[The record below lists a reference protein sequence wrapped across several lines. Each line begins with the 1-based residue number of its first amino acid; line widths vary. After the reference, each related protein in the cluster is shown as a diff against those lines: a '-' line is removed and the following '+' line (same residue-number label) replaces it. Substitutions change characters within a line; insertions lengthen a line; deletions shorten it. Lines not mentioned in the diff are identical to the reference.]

1 MCKSIMDVLEVGL
14 FSSPFLGRIW
24 IPRPG
29 RVFHLTAPVLNV
41 QVILKPT
48 INDPAELIKNFSKKE
63 GYDIIDVYSDAFDG
77 RATYRDKRIEK
88 RNVMLKPKPS
98 IDTIQPYQGG
108 KPIEEVRRE
117 LGITTDIIKLAS
129 NENPFG
135 PSPLA
140 MQAISE
146 SATQV
151 HLYPDGNAY
160 YLKADL
166 AEYLNISAE
175 HLILGNGSN
184 DVLQFVAEA
193 YLAPGDEVIYAAG
206 AFVVYSLV
214 TKLCSATA
222 VVVPMVAHTHDLS
235 AMAAAITEKTKVIF
249 VANPNNPTGTM
260 VTAEETAAFMER
272 VPDDVL
278 VVFDEAYYE
287 YVDRSDYP
295 QTLPYVLAGRN
306 FIITRTFS
314 KIYGL
319 AGLRIGY
326 GIAPPPLIE
335 TLNRVR
341 QPFNCSLV
349 GQAAARAALKDTAH
363 VTKSRKQ
370 NAVGKV
376 FLYEA
381 FDDMG
386 LRYVESEGNFI
397 MLHLEQSGADIA
409 DALLKEGVIVR
420 PIGGYGYPNAV
431 RVTIG
436 TQQENEKFI
445 KALKVVSH

>member
-1 MCKSIMDVLEVGL
+1 
-14 FSSPFLGRIW
+14 
-24 IPRPG
+24 
-29 RVFHLTAPVLNV
+29 
-41 QVILKPT
+41 
-48 INDPAELIKNFSKKE
+48 
-63 GYDIIDVYSDAFDG
+63 
-77 RATYRDKRIEK
+77 
-88 RNVMLKPKPS
+88 MLRPKPS

-117 LGITTDIIKLAS
+117 LGITDIIKLAS
-129 NENPFG
+129 NENPLG

-140 MQAISE
+140 MQAIAE
-146 SATQV
+146 SAPEV

-160 YLKADL
+160 YLKEDL
-166 AEYLNISAE
+166 AEHIGISAE

-184 DVLQFVAEA
+184 DVLQLIAEA
-193 YLAPGDEVIYAAG
+193 YVAPDDEVIYAAG

-222 VVVPMVAHTHDLS
+222 VVVPMVNHTHDLA
-235 AMAAAITEKTKVIF
+235 AMAAAITDKTKVIF

-260 VTAEETAAFMER
+260 VTADETAAFMKR

-287 YVDRSDYP
+287 YVAHSDYP
-295 QTLPYVLAGRN
+295 QTLPYVLESRN
-306 FIITRTFS
+306 FIIARTFS

-341 QPFNCSLV
+341 QPFNCSLI
-349 GQAAARAALKDTAH
+349 GQAAARAALQDTAH
-363 VTKSRKQ
+363 VTRSREE
-370 NAVGKV
+370 NSIGKA
-376 FLYEA
+376 FLYKA

-386 LRYVESEGNFI
+386 LRYVETEGNFI
-397 MLHLEQSGADIA
+397 MLHLEQSGADIS
-409 DALLKEGVIVR
+409 DALLREGVIVR
-420 PIGGYGYPNAV
+420 PIAGYGYPNAV

-436 TQQENEKFI
+436 TQAENEKFI
-445 KALKVVSH
+445 KALKVVSYSKA

>member
-1 MCKSIMDVLEVGL
+1 
-14 FSSPFLGRIW
+14 
-24 IPRPG
+24 
-29 RVFHLTAPVLNV
+29 
-41 QVILKPT
+41 
-48 INDPAELIKNFSKKE
+48 
-63 GYDIIDVYSDAFDG
+63 
-77 RATYRDKRIEK
+77 
-88 RNVMLKPKPS
+88 MLKPKPS

-108 KPIEEVRRE
+108 KPIEEVQRE
-117 LGITTDIIKLAS
+117 LGITDIIKLAS
-129 NENPFG
+129 NENPLG

-140 MQAISE
+140 VQAIAE

-160 YLKADL
+160 YLKRDL
-166 AEYLNISAE
+166 AQHLGISPE
-175 HLILGNGSN
+175 SLILGNGSN
-184 DVLQFVAEA
+184 DVLQLVAEA
-193 YLAPGDEVIYAAG
+193 YLAPDDEVIYAAG

-222 VVVPMVAHTHDLS
+222 VIVPMVNDTHDLS
-235 AMAAAITEKTKVIF
+235 TMAAAITDKTKVIF
-249 VANPNNPTGTM
+249 IANPNNPTGTM
-260 VTAEETAAFMER
+260 VTADETAAFMEQ

-287 YVDRSDYP
+287 YVARSDYP
-295 QTLPYVLAGRN
+295 QTLPYVLEGRN

-326 GIAPPPLIE
+326 GIAPPALVE

-363 VTKSRKQ
+363 VTESQ
-370 NAVGKV
+370 QSNAAGKA
-376 FLYEA
+376 FLYKA

-386 LRYVESEGNFI
+386 LRYIQTEGNFI
-397 MLHLEQSGADIA
+397 MLHVPQSGADIT
-409 DALLKEGVIVR
+409 DALLRQGIIVR
-420 PIGGYGYPNAV
+420 PMVGYGYPNSV

-436 TQQENEKFI
+436 TQQENERFI
-445 KALKVVSH
+445 AALKAVSCQLSAIS

>member
-1 MCKSIMDVLEVGL
+1 
-14 FSSPFLGRIW
+14 
-24 IPRPG
+24 
-29 RVFHLTAPVLNV
+29 
-41 QVILKPT
+41 
-48 INDPAELIKNFSKKE
+48 
-63 GYDIIDVYSDAFDG
+63 
-77 RATYRDKRIEK
+77 
-88 RNVMLKPKPS
+88 MLKPKPS
-98 IDTIQPYQGG
+98 IETIQPYQGG
-108 KPIEEVRRE
+108 RPIEEVQRE
-117 LGITTDIIKLAS
+117 LGITDIIKLAS
-129 NENPFG
+129 NENPLG

-140 MQAISE
+140 LQAIAE
-146 SATQV
+146 SAKHV

-160 YLKADL
+160 YLKNGL
-166 AEYLNISAE
+166 AQHLGISAE

-184 DVLQFVAEA
+184 DVLQIIAEA
-193 YLAPGDEVIYAAG
+193 YIAPDDEVIYAAG

-222 VVVPMVAHTHDLS
+222 IVVPMQNDTHDLF
-235 AMAAAITEKTKVIF
+235 AMAAAITDKTKVIF

-260 VTAEETAAFMER
+260 VTADETAAFMEQ

-287 YVDRSDYP
+287 YVLRSDYP
-295 QTLPYVLAGRN
+295 QTLPYVLEGRN

-326 GIAPPPLIE
+326 GIAPPALVE

-363 VTKSRKQ
+363 VAESQASNT
-370 NAVGKV
+370 AGKA
-376 FLYEA
+376 FLYAA
-381 FDDMG
+381 FDDLG
-386 LRYVESEGNFI
+386 LRYTETEGNFI
-397 MLHLEQSGADIA
+397 MLHVEQLGTDIA
-409 DALLKEGVIVR
+409 DALLQKGIIVR
-420 PIGGYGYPNAV
+420 PIAEYGYPNAV

-436 TQQENEKFI
+436 TIKENKRLI
-445 KALKVVSH
+445 TALKHILKDNN

>member
-1 MCKSIMDVLEVGL
+1 
-14 FSSPFLGRIW
+14 
-24 IPRPG
+24 
-29 RVFHLTAPVLNV
+29 
-41 QVILKPT
+41 
-48 INDPAELIKNFSKKE
+48 
-63 GYDIIDVYSDAFDG
+63 
-77 RATYRDKRIEK
+77 
-88 RNVMLKPKPS
+88 MLKPKPS

-108 KPIEEVRRE
+108 KPIEEVQRE
-117 LGITTDIIKLAS
+117 FDITDIIKLAS
-129 NENPFG
+129 NENPLG

-140 MQAISE
+140 TQAIAE
-146 SATQV
+146 SATRV

-166 AEYLNISAE
+166 AQHIGISEE

-184 DVLQFVAEA
+184 DVLQLIAEA
-193 YLAPGDEVIYAAG
+193 YVAPGDEVIYAAG

-214 TKLCSATA
+214 TKLCSARA
-222 VVVPMVAHTHDLS
+222 VVVPMQKDTHDLT
-235 AMAAAITEKTKVIF
+235 AMATAITDKTKVIF

-260 VTAEETAAFMER
+260 VTADETAAFIEQ

-287 YVDRSDYP
+287 YVSRSDYP
-295 QTLPYVLAGRN
+295 QTLPYVLEGRN
-306 FIITRTFS
+306 FVITRTFS

-349 GQAAARAALKDTAH
+349 GQAAAQAALKDTAH
-363 VTKSRKQ
+363 VTKSREQ
-370 NAVGKV
+370 NAAGKA
-376 FLYEA
+376 FLYDA
-381 FDDMG
+381 FDNIG

-397 MLHLEQSGADIA
+397 MLHLEQSGTDVA

-420 PIGGYGYPNAV
+420 PIAGYGYPNAV

-445 KALKVVSH
+445 KALGVVSRQLSVVS

>member
-1 MCKSIMDVLEVGL
+1 
-14 FSSPFLGRIW
+14 
-24 IPRPG
+24 
-29 RVFHLTAPVLNV
+29 
-41 QVILKPT
+41 
-48 INDPAELIKNFSKKE
+48 
-63 GYDIIDVYSDAFDG
+63 
-77 RATYRDKRIEK
+77 
-88 RNVMLKPKPS
+88 MLKPKPS

-117 LGITTDIIKLAS
+117 LGITDIIKLAS
-129 NENPFG
+129 NENPLG

-146 SATQV
+146 SVTQV

-160 YLKADL
+160 YLKEDL
-166 AEYLNISAE
+166 AASLGISAE
-175 HLILGNGSN
+175 LLILGNGSN
-184 DVLQFVAEA
+184 DVLQLVAEA
-193 YLAPGDEVIYAAG
+193 YVAPGDEVIYAEG

-222 VVVPMVAHTHDLS
+222 VVVPMVEHTHDLS
-235 AMAAAITEKTKVIF
+235 AMASAITHKTKVIF

-260 VTAEETAAFMER
+260 VTADETAAFMKR

-295 QTLPYVLAGRN
+295 QTLPYVLEGRN

-326 GIAPPPLIE
+326 GIAPAPLVE

-349 GQAAARAALKDTAH
+349 GQAAAQAALKDTAH
-363 VTKSRKQ
+363 VTKSREQ
-370 NAVGKV
+370 NVIGKA
-376 FLYEA
+376 FLYDA
-381 FDDMG
+381 FDNMG

-397 MLHLEQSGADIA
+397 MLHLGQSGTDVA

-420 PIGGYGYPNAV
+420 PIRGYGYPNAV

-436 TQQENEKFI
+436 TQEENKKFI
-445 KALKVVSH
+445 AALKGVS

>member
-1 MCKSIMDVLEVGL
+1 
-14 FSSPFLGRIW
+14 
-24 IPRPG
+24 
-29 RVFHLTAPVLNV
+29 
-41 QVILKPT
+41 
-48 INDPAELIKNFSKKE
+48 
-63 GYDIIDVYSDAFDG
+63 
-77 RATYRDKRIEK
+77 
-88 RNVMLKPKPS
+88 MLKPKPG

-108 KPIEEVRRE
+108 KPIEEVQRE
-117 LGITTDIIKLAS
+117 LGITDIIKLAS
-129 NENPFG
+129 NENPLG

-140 MQAISE
+140 IQAIAE
-146 SATQV
+146 SAVQV

-160 YLKADL
+160 YLKKEL
-166 AEYLNISAE
+166 AEHLEVSAE

-184 DVLQFVAEA
+184 DVLQLIAEA
-193 YLAPGDEVIYAAG
+193 YIAPGDEVIYAAG

-214 TKLCSATA
+214 TKLCNAIA
-222 VVVPMVAHTHDLS
+222 VVVPMVNDTHDLS

-260 VTAEETAAFMER
+260 VTADETAAFMER

-287 YVDRSDYP
+287 YVARSDYP
-295 QTLPYVLAGRN
+295 QTLRYILEGRN

-326 GIAPPPLIE
+326 GIAPPVLVE

-349 GQAAARAALKDTAH
+349 GQAAARAALKDADHVKESQKSNTA
-363 VTKSRKQ
+363 
-370 NAVGKV
+370 GKA
-376 FLYEA
+376 FLYKA

-386 LRYVESEGNFI
+386 LRYIETEGNFI
-397 MLHLEQSGADIA
+397 MLHVESSGAEITDT
-409 DALLKEGVIVR
+409 LLKQGVIVR
-420 PIGGYGYPNAV
+420 PMGGYGYPNAV

-436 TQQENEKFI
+436 TQQENERFI
-445 KALKVVSH
+445 RVLKNSV